1 MEDEQ
6 KETLPVVSKQFKT
19 KYIMHHNTPQKDGTT
34 KQLKIL
40 V

>member
-1 MEDEQ
+1 MNRKKLFQ
-6 KETLPVVSKQFKT
+6 LLSKQFKT
-19 KYIMHHNTPQKDGTT
+19 NYIMHHNTPQKDGTT